1 MNVRQIT
8 LGSCIAAQPAQVD
21 RNTTGDPDFLTL
33 PKFVL
38 AMGIGE
44 GRSSRAR
51 FEAVISVKHGSL
63 EGFTAL
69 QWETYRPYQFTEM
82 CRMVVTLQ
90 NFTLAMPVD
99 GRFCSTA
106 PFRAL

>member
-38 AMGIGE
+38 AMALV
-44 GRSSRAR
+44 RV
-51 FEAVISVKHGSL
+51 EAAEPDL
-63 EGFTAL
+63 RL
-69 QWETYRPYQFTEM
+69 
-82 CRMVVTLQ
+82 
-90 NFTLAMPVD
+90 
-99 GRFCSTA
+99 
-106 PFRAL
+106 